1 MGINNLNQHPRRGA
15 KTCFKPVILFP
26 GALVGKFLIASS
38 AFSYKRARAAAP
50 AAPMNPAAATRLG
63 AAALEL
69 EAGAAPPLVLLG
81 DVDPLPLLEAVA
93 LVERD

>member
-1 MGINNLNQHPRRGA
+1 MKHSIP
-15 KTCFKPVILFP
+15 
-26 GALVGKFLIASS
+26 
-38 AFSYKRARAAAP
+38 SYNRARAAAP
-50 AAPMNPAAATRLG
+50 AAPRKPAAATRLG

-81 DVDPLPLLEAVA
+81 DLEPPLLLLEAVA